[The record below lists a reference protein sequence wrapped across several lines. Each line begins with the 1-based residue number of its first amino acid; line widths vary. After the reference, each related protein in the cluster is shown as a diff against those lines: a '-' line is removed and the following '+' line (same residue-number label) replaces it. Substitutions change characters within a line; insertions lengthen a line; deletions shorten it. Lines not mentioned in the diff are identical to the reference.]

1 MESKDEPMSSLP
13 KKDQT
18 YSEAASRP
26 GEVLSDQNTV
36 EDQNIE
42 IITNDPNAST
52 LCVCR
57 LCGIEAKTK
66 G

>member
-13 KKDQT
+13 KIDQI
-18 YSEAASRP
+18 YSEASKP
-26 GEVLSDQNTV
+26 EEVLPDQNTV
-36 EDQNIE
+36 EDQNVE
-42 IITNDPNAST
+42 IITNDPIGST